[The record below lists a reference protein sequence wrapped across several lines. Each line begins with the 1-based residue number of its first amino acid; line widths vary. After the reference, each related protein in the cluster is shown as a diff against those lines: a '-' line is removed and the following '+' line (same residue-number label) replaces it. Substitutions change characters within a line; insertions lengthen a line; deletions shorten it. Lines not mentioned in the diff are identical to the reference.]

1 MKPID
6 LVNRMQTS
14 CTGHS
19 GNINNLDKLEPA
31 TSIGYS
37 MDNLSSYL
45 LSIDVKE
52 NN

>member
-6 LVNRMQTS
+6 LVSRKQTS

-19 GNINNLDKLEPA
+19 GNINSLDKLEPA

-37 MDNLSSYL
+37 MANLSSYL